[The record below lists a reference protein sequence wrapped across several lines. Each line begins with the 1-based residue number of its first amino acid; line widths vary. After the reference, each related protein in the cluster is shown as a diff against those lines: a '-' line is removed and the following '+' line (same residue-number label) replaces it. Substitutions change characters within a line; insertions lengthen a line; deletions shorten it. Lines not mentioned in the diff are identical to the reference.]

1 MKKRI
6 SLFVLSMAAIL
17 SAGTLDGRA
26 QSLMTRHVRDVVQN
40 GTAQSVGR
48 MPATQIMQVD
58 IVLPLR
64 DKAGL
69 DTFVADVY
77 DPSSPNFHHF
87 LTPAETSA
95 RFGPTQENWDALV
108 SFAEENGFTV
118 VNGSL
123 AKRDLVLTG
132 TVSAIESAF
141 HVTMRT
147 YQHPTENRTFFSVD
161 REPTV
166 ALPLYV
172 SKSGYAA
179 AHGISPD
186 EVVSHATTG
195 SGPSASFLGSDM
207 RAAYYE
213 GTALTGAGQTVGLFE
228 YLGTDLADLNTYYAN
243 VGQTKPFT
251 PKLVSVDGT
260 STSCTCS
267 SKNMPKRHHN
277 YQLR

>member
-1 MKKRI
+1 VNKKI
-6 SLFVLSMAAIL
+6 SVFVLTIAAIL

-26 QSLMTRHVRDVVQN
+26 QSLMTRHVRDAVLN
-40 GTAQSVGR
+40 GRAQLVGR
-48 MPATQIMQVD
+48 LPASQIMQVD

-69 DTFVADVY
+69 DAFVADVY
-77 DPSSPNFHHF
+77 DPSSPNFRHF
-87 LTPAETSA
+87 LTPEETSA

-108 SFAEENGFTV
+108 SFAKESGFTV

-166 ALPLYV
+166 ALPFQLEHI
-172 SKSGYAA
+172 SGLDNY
-179 AHGISPD
+179 S
-186 EVVSHATTG
+186 
-195 SGPSASFLGSDM
+195 
-207 RAAYYE
+207 
-213 GTALTGAGQTVGLFE
+213 
-228 YLGTDLADLNTYYAN
+228 
-243 VGQTKPFT
+243 T
-251 PKLVSVDGT
+251 PHP
-260 STSCTCS
+260 
-267 SKNMPKRHHN
+267 M
-277 YQLR
+277 LRE